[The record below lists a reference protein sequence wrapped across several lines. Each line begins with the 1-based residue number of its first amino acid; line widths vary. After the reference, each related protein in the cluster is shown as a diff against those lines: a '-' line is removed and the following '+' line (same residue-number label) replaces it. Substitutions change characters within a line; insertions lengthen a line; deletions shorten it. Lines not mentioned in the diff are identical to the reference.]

1 MNLNAEQRFSE
12 IPNVEKPRSIFDR
25 SFTHKTSYD
34 SARLIPVAVD
44 EVLPGDTWQ
53 IDFSH
58 VTRMTTPIAPVMD
71 NCWLDVFA
79 FFCPTRLLWKHWKEF
94 WGENNTTYWEQ
105 PTKYVTPKLNFYG
118 GTNMDNGVKA
128 GSLLNYLGFPIGY
141 KETTNR
147 NSKYTSLPLRGYVK
161 IWNDWFRDENL
172 KQPIYEDTSDN
183 ITLVSMAEYN
193 APYYN
198 YEVSK
203 GAYPMFV
210 SKAHDYFTSAL
221 PAPLKS
227 SEVSIFG
234 GDGLMPVNAYTPRDK
249 TTPIPKG
256 QAALMWRDGNG
267 DTPSSGI
274 SKRLIASNVG
284 SGGAGDLMTFEG
296 TNETVGTTSASLTPS
311 NLWADMSYA
320 AVNTISQLRT
330 AFAIQRFYEALARGG
345 SRYCEFLSNIWGV
358 QNQDARLQRSE
369 FLGARRFP
377 INVDQVL
384 QTSQT
389 ATTPQGTTAA
399 FSCTVDSDDLCTYS
413 SSEHGYIYVMA
424 VVRHEHSYC
433 QGINKMWARNS
444 WEDYYIPQFAHLS
457 EMPIKNYEIYAQG
470 TDVDDEVFGYQEAW
484 AEYRYKPN
492 MVTGRMAPNQNQS
505 LAIWNYCDKYDTLPT
520 LSSEWINETD
530 TEIKRTLAVQ
540 TEPQFISDFYINT
553 KVTRVMPLYSVPG
566 LLDHM

>member
-79 FFCPTRLLWKHWKEF
+79 FFVPTRLLWIHWKEF

-118 GTNMDNGVKA
+118 GYGMTNGVKA
-128 GSLLNYLGFPIGY
+128 GSLINYLGFPVGY
-141 KETTNR
+141 KETEQR

-172 KQPIYEDTSDN
+172 KQPLIEFTNDSSTQ
-183 ITLVSMAEYN
+183 VSMAGYSSINYN
-193 APYYN
+193 QQVA
-198 YEVSK
+198 S
-203 GAYPMFV
+203 GAYPMLV

-234 GDGLMPVNAYTPRDK
+234 GEGLMPVNAYTPASYQ
-249 TTPIPKG
+249 TPVPENSAGLTWRNSDGTLPKEGQHVRLLAQNKDSAVPKAMSTVSGATETIP
-256 QAALMWRDGNG
+256 
-267 DTPSSGI
+267 DTS
-274 SKRLIASNVG
+274 RFLQ
-284 SGGAGDLMTFEG
+284 
-296 TNETVGTTSASLTPS
+296 PS

-433 QGINKMWARNS
+433 QGINKMWGRNS
-444 WEDYYIPQFAHLS
+444 WEDYYVPQFAHLS
-457 EMPIKNYEIYAQG
+457 EMTIKNYEIYAQG
-470 TDVDDEVFGYQEAW
+470 TDEDDEVFGYQEAW

-492 MVTGRMAPNQNQS
+492 MVTGKMAPNQDGS

-540 TEPQFISDFYINT
+540 TEPQFISDFYINC

-566 LLDHM
+566 LLDHF